1 MEQVKVFLLFF
12 PSGDKKVGVHILD
25 FVTAKVRGKGKD
37 LPKGLFQE
45 GKCS

>member
-1 MEQVKVFLLFF
+1 MGYRKF
-12 PSGDKKVGVHILD
+12 GVHILD
-25 FVTAKVRGKGKD
+25 FVTAEVKGKGRGTD